1 MRIRHPLRPRPLSR
15 ECCLLLQRLGWVD
28 SYPHAVYVQEVDR
41 GLRTDYWYVDRK
53 DLDPYPVLIA
63 SVEEAMLYLADA
75 YEVRFTL
82 NVSMTPQEK
91 TESLTAE
98 METLIF
104 VGDPLVVIAQIL
116 KEIFHLSKVP
126 IPYGEW
132 TN

>member
-1 MRIRHPLRPRPLSR
+1 
-15 ECCLLLQRLGWVD
+15 
-28 SYPHAVYVQEVDR
+28 
-41 GLRTDYWYVDRK
+41 
-53 DLDPYPVLIA
+53 
-63 SVEEAMLYLADA
+63 MLYLADA